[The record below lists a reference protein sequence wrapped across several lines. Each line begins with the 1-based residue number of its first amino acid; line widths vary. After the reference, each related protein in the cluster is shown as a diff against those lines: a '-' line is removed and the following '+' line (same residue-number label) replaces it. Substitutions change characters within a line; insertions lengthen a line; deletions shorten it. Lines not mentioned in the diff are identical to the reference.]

1 MAFQQLATVKSSVI
15 FTFSTCGDL
24 ITCTFDLSQTV
35 PFFFPL
41 LCSRELQAEGDLRV
55 SGNTIKTESRVRVQ
69 MECEVLWVSERN
81 LIMKVNYMGNYEEI
95 AIGVEL

>member
-1 MAFQQLATVKSSVI
+1 M
-15 FTFSTCGDL
+15 
-24 ITCTFDLSQTV
+24 
-35 PFFFPL
+35 
-41 LCSRELQAEGDLRV
+41 RV
-55 SGNTIKTESRVRVQ
+55 SGNIIKTESRVRVQ

>member
-1 MAFQQLATVKSSVI
+1 MI

-24 ITCTFDLSQTV
+24 ITCTFDFEPGCSFLLS
-35 PFFFPL
+35 P
-41 LCSRELQAEGDLRV
+41 LCSRELRAEGDLRV
-55 SGNTIKTESRVRVQ
+55 SGNIIKTESRVRVQ